1 MERFFAALSDE
12 ALCLQAT
19 QGNVHAEEAL
29 ILRYGRVVRACARPL
44 FLVGG
49 DSEDL
54 IQEGMLGLLD
64 AIRQFDPQRDAA
76 FRTFAEVC
84 VRNRL
89 RSAVRADARSKHQPL
104 NFSVSLDEAEGESAL
119 PLSPE
124 EMMIDRESRQERLAR
139 LSPFE
144 NQVLS
149 LYLTGVSYEDIAQR
163 LQKSAK
169 SVDNAVQRI
178 RRKLARP

>member
-1 MERFFAALSDE
+1 MEREIAALSDE
-12 ALCLQAT
+12 DLCLLAAK
-19 QGNVHAEEAL
+19 GDAEAEEAL
-29 ILRYGRVVRACARPL
+29 ILRYGRVVRVCARPL

-64 AIRQFDPQRDAA
+64 AIRQFDPQRDAS

-89 RSAVRADARSKHQPL
+89 RSAVRADARSKNQPL
-104 NFSVSLDEAEGESAL
+104 NFSVSLDEAEGESTL

-124 EMMIDRESRQERLAR
+124 EMMIDQESRQERLAR

-149 LYLTGVSYEDIAQR
+149 LYLTGASYEDIAQR
-163 LQKSAK
+163 LQRSAK

>member
-1 MERFFAALSDE
+1 MERYFAALSDE
-12 ALCLQAT
+12 DLCLRAT
-19 QGNVHAEEAL
+19 QGDAGADEAL

-64 AIRQFDPQRDAA
+64 AIRQFDPQRDAS
-76 FRTFAEVC
+76 FHTFAEVC

-89 RSAVRADARSKHQPL
+89 RSAVRADARSKNQPL
-104 NFSVSLDEAEGESAL
+104 NFSVSLDEAEGESPI

-124 EMMIDRESRQERLAR
+124 EMMIDQESRQERLAR

-144 NQVLS
+144 SQVLS

>member
-1 MERFFAALSDE
+1 MDQNFAASSDE
-12 ALCLQAT
+12 NLCLRAT
-19 QGNVHAEEAL
+19 QGDPGAEEAL

-64 AIRQFDPQRDAA
+64 AIRQFDPQRDAS

-89 RSAVRADARSKHQPL
+89 RSAVRADARSKNQPL
-104 NFSVSLDEAEGESAL
+104 NFSVSLDEAQGESAP

-144 NQVLS
+144 NQVLG
-149 LYLTGVSYEDIAQR
+149 LYLTGVSYEDIGQR

>member
-1 MERFFAALSDE
+1 MERNFAASSDE
-12 ALCLQAT
+12 NLCLLAA
-19 QGNVHAEEAL
+19 QGDSDAEEAL
-29 ILRYGRVVRACARPL
+29 ILRYSRVVRVCARPL

-64 AIRQFDPQRDAA
+64 AIRQFDPRRDTS
-76 FRTFAEVC
+76 FHTFAEVC
-84 VRNRL
+84 IRNRL
-89 RSAVRADARSKHQPL
+89 RSAVRADARSKNRPL
-104 NFSVSLDEAEGESAL
+104 NFSVSLDEAEGAFSP

-124 EMMIDRESRQERLAR
+124 EMMIDEESRQEHLAR

-149 LYLTGVSYEDIAQR
+149 LYLTGASYEDVAQR

>member
-1 MERFFAALSDE
+1 MERLFAALSDE
-12 ALCLQAT
+12 DLCFLAT
-19 QGNVHAEEAL
+19 QGDAGAEETL
-29 ILRYGRVVRACARPL
+29 ILRYGRTVRSCARPL

-64 AIRQFDPQRDAA
+64 AIRQFDPDRDAS
-76 FRTFAEVC
+76 FHTFAEVC

-89 RSAVRADARSKHQPL
+89 RSAVRADARSKNRPL
-104 NFSVSLDEAEGESAL
+104 NSSVSLDEAEGESVV

-124 EMMIDRESRQERLAR
+124 EMMIDQESRQERLAR

-149 LYLTGVSYEDIAQR
+149 LYLTGVSYEDIGQR

-178 RRKLARP
+178 RRKLARL